1 MIKSTIITST
11 ANSQVKNIL
20 KLFKSGKTRRE
31 QQIYIVEGIKMFLEA
46 EKLGIVK
53 KAYLSEELFE
63 QWSIEKADLLD
74 RIDYEVAAYKVFKE
88 ITETV
93 NPQGVIALVHYH
105 ETSLEDILNRDE
117 SRLLLLDNL
126 RDPGNLGTIVRTAE
140 GAGIT
145 GIILSKESVDIYNP
159 KVVRATMGSAFRMP
173 HVYVEDF
180 AAALNM
186 VKEHGVKLY
195 ATHLSGKQFYDETA
209 YAKKFGII
217 IGNEANGIS
226 EVSVN
231 AADCLVKIPMC
242 GKVES
247 LNAAVASS
255 IMIYE
260 AFRQRR
266 S

>member
-1 MIKSTIITST
+1 MITST
-11 ANSQVKNIL
+11 GNHQVKNIQ

-53 KAYLSEELFE
+53 KAYFSEELFE
-63 QWSIEKADLLD
+63 QWSTEKPELLA
-74 RIDYEVAAYKVFKE
+74 RIDYETVAYKVFKE
-88 ITETV
+88 ITETM

-105 ETSLEDILNRDE
+105 ETSLEDILAQAE

-159 KVVRATMGSAFRMP
+159 KVVRATMGSVFRMP
-173 HVYVEDF
+173 HVYVDDF
-180 AAALNM
+180 QSALKM
-186 VKEHGVKLY
+186 VKKRGVKLY
-195 ATHLSGKQFYDETA
+195 ATHLSGKEFYDETT
-209 YAKKFGII
+209 YAAKFGII

-226 EVSVN
+226 DASAAE
-231 AADCLVKIPMC
+231 ADCLVKIPMC

-266 S
+266 R